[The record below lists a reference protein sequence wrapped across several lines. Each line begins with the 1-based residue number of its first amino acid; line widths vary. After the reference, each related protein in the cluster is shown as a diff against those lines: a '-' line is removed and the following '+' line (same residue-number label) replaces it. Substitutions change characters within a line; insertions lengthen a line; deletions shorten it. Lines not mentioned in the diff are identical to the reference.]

1 MRAGTWR
8 GGHSPHHFESPLRIP
23 PGGARVRV
31 IAGPQDDWFVPNAL
45 DVLESTR
52 FTIAGASDRMG
63 YRLTGGHALVRRDA
77 GEMISDAT
85 FVGAV
90 QVPPSG
96 DPIVLMADRPVTG
109 GYPQIATVI
118 TADLPVVAQ
127 LGPGQWI
134 EFERCSRG
142 EALAALAAQ
151 EAAIRAIG

>member
-1 MRAGTWR
+1 
-8 GGHSPHHFESPLRIP
+8 
-23 PGGARVRV
+23 
-31 IAGPQDDWFVPNAL
+31 
-45 DVLESTR
+45 
-52 FTIAGASDRMG
+52 
-63 YRLTGGHALVRRDA
+63 
-77 GEMISDAT
+77 MISNAT

-118 TADLPVVAQ
+118 SADLPVVAQ

-134 EFERCSRG
+134 EFERCSRD
-142 EALAALAAQ
+142 EAVAALAAQ